1 LEKQHLKYNWGWK
14 LLLCRW
20 FDNQV
25 NRMEVRTKV
34 WLTENGKSLI
44 GKGKASLLKAI
55 DEEKSL
61 NRACKK
67 INISYKRAW
76 LMLKKIE
83 ESAGRP
89 VVISVRGGNEQ
100 GTFLTDYAK
109 EMLAEYDARK
119 NITHETID
127 DETFWEGVELTITAR
142 NQLAGKVV
150 DVELGDIISKVKI
163 SIEPTVVTSVITT
176 EAVKKLDIKK
186 EDKVLAVIKSTE
198 VMIAKK

>member
-1 LEKQHLKYNWGWK
+1 
-14 LLLCRW
+14 
-20 FDNQV
+20 
-25 NRMEVRTKV
+25 MEVRTKV

-109 EMLAEYDARK
+109 E
-119 NITHETID
+119 
-127 DETFWEGVELTITAR
+127 
-142 NQLAGKVV
+142 
-150 DVELGDIISKVKI
+150 
-163 SIEPTVVTSVITT
+163 
-176 EAVKKLDIKK
+176 
-186 EDKVLAVIKSTE
+186 
-198 VMIAKK
+198 

>member
-1 LEKQHLKYNWGWK
+1 MWR
-14 LLLCRW
+14 LLLCRL

-109 EMLAEYDARK
+109 EMLAEYDAQK

-163 SIEPTVVTSVITT
+163 SIKPTVVTSVITT

-186 EDKVLAVIKSTE
+186 EDEVLAVIKSTE

>member
-1 LEKQHLKYNWGWK
+1 
-14 LLLCRW
+14 
-20 FDNQV
+20 
-25 NRMEVRTKV
+25 METRTKV

-44 GKGKASLLKAI
+44 GKGKAALLKAI

-89 VVISVRGGNEQ
+89 VVISIRGGNKQ
-100 GTFLTDYAK
+100 GTYLTDYAK
-109 EMLAEYDARK
+109 EMLAEYDKKIIHTR
-119 NITHETID
+119 ID
-127 DETFWEGVELTITAR
+127 YERFCNEGGLAITAC
-142 NQLAGKVV
+142 NQIPGKVV
-150 DVELGDIISKVKI
+150 DVESRDVMSIVKI
-163 SIEPTVVTSVITT
+163 SIKPSIVTSIVTS
-176 EAVKKLDIKK
+176 EDVKKLDIRKDD
-186 EDKVLAVIKSTE
+186 EVLAIIKSTE

>member
-1 LEKQHLKYNWGWK
+1 METKTK
-14 LLLCRW
+14 L
-20 FDNQV
+20 
-25 NRMEVRTKV
+25 

-44 GKGKASLLKAI
+44 GKGKASLLRAI

-89 VVISVRGGNEQ
+89 VVISVRGGNKQ

-109 EMLAEYDARK
+109 EILAEYDAQK
-119 NITHETID
+119 KITSETIGYT
-127 DETFWEGVELTITAR
+127 TFRDGMGLAITAL
-142 NQLAGKVV
+142 NQITGKVV
-150 DVELGDIISKVKI
+150 DVEPGDVLSRVKI
-163 SIEPTVVTSVITT
+163 SIESTVVTSVITS

-186 EDKVLAVIKSTE
+186 EDDVLAIVKSTE

>member
-1 LEKQHLKYNWGWK
+1 MWR
-14 LLLCRW
+14 LLLCRL

-119 NITHETID
+119 NITHETIN

-163 SIEPTVVTSVITT
+163 SIKPTVVTSVITT

-186 EDKVLAVIKSTE
+186 EDEVLAVIKSTE

>member
-1 LEKQHLKYNWGWK
+1 
-14 LLLCRW
+14 
-20 FDNQV
+20 
-25 NRMEVRTKV
+25 MEVRTKV

-109 EMLAEYDARK
+109 EMLAEYDAQK

-163 SIEPTVVTSVITT
+163 SIKPTVVTSVITT

-186 EDKVLAVIKSTE
+186 EDEVLAVIKSTE

>member
-1 LEKQHLKYNWGWK
+1 
-14 LLLCRW
+14 
-20 FDNQV
+20 
-25 NRMEVRTKV
+25 MEARTKV
-34 WLTENGKSLI
+34 WLTQNGKSLI
-44 GKGKASLLKAI
+44 GKGKASLLQAI

-89 VVISVRGGNEQ
+89 VVIRVRGGNKQ

-109 EMLAEYDARK
+109 EMLAEYDAQN

-127 DETFWEGVELTITAR
+127 NKISCEGGELAITAR
-142 NQLAGKVV
+142 NQIVGKVV
-150 DVELGDIISKVKI
+150 DVEPGDVMSKVMI
-163 SIEPTVVTSVITT
+163 SIEPIVVTSIITS
-176 EAVKKLDIKK
+176 EAVKKLGLKK
-186 EDKVLAVIKSTE
+186 KDEVLAIIKSTE
-198 VMIAKK
+198 VMIAKKRTHL